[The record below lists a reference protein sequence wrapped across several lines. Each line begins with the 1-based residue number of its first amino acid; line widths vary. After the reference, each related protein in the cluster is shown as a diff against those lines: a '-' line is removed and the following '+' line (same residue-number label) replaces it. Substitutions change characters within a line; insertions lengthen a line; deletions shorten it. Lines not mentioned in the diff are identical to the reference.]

1 MGWRPR
7 PQGLGWGWGSS
18 AQHLSGALPTPC
30 PLPGAQSQMV
40 QFIGVQQSSCQV
52 PGIVLG
58 AWGCTDVGDT
68 GLALKIPTAWGEK
81 TDLLKVATVG
91 TAAASTHLW
100 CTCCSLQQDP
110 SWSCRCPHLPRPS
123 SPTIF
128 VSRHSLQEASPDPP
142 PSLEAQASLCC
153 FPSQTVGLDSRGS
166 TAPTSAPPR
175 PARRTADTGRGDGKE
190 ETGTEHRPLLRRR
203 VHTHDPPMCRPVCGG
218 PPPPTHPQEAI
229 FALGHGLREQR
240 LESGFYGERLLTGVR
255 RQLLLLVAGRRS

>member
-7 PQGLGWGWGSS
+7 PQGLGWGWGSL

-30 PLPGAQSQMV
+30 PLPGAESQV

-81 TDLLKVATVG
+81 TDLQKVVTVG

-123 SPTIF
+123 SPTI
-128 VSRHSLQEASPDPP
+128 SALPPGSQPRSPAQSGGSGLSLLLPVPDCGPGQP
-142 PSLEAQASLCC
+142 GQ
-153 FPSQTVGLDSRGS
+153 
-166 TAPTSAPPR
+166 
-175 PARRTADTGRGDGKE
+175 
-190 ETGTEHRPLLRRR
+190 HRP
-203 VHTHDPPMCRPVCGG
+203 HFCTP
-218 PPPPTHPQEAI
+218 EA
-229 FALGHGLREQR
+229 RTED
-240 LESGFYGERLLTGVR
+240 S
-255 RQLLLLVAGRRS
+255 